1 MQATVNSIEKL
12 LVEDEQILS
21 TIRCSINVYHYSK
34 VPRPG
39 LLAATTLRLIF
50 VSDANVEGGEFTE
63 LFPYQD
69 VHTFKLEKRLFTKR
83 YFLKVEGDQFTFT
96 QIMNDEPEK
105 FATTVNNRL

>member
-1 MQATVNSIEKL
+1 MQVTVESIEKL
-12 LVEDEQILS
+12 LSEDEQIIS

-50 VSDANVEGGEFTE
+50 VSDANVEGGEYTE

-69 VHTFKLEKRLFTKR
+69 VHTFKLERRLFTKR
-83 YFLKVEGDQFTFT
+83 FYLKVEGDQFTFN
-96 QIMNDEPEK
+96 QIMDDKPDK
-105 FATTVNNRL
+105 FAQTVNRRL